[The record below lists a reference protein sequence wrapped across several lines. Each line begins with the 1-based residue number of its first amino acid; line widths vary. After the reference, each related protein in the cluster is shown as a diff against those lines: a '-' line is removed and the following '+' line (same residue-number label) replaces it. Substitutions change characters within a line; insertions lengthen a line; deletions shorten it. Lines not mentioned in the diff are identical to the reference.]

1 MIETIRRALSGRTAE
16 GRTMRAWL
24 LPAAVALIGCA
35 GVPPS
40 PAPIDVDQRPAAD
53 ALPVLAQ
60 QLLDALPHDAA
71 VWERYVSPQALYVSE
86 AGDVATR
93 AELLEGFRP
102 FPPGL
107 SGSIRVQDPRVT
119 DFGEFAT
126 IVFDGLER
134 QRVYEQE
141 IEVQYL
147 SSQVWRREQGRWRM
161 VLAQA
166 GVRTRD
172 PAPTL
177 ADSRRFKDFA
187 GLYTLSGQRELAVEV
202 RDGTLFAGPPG
213 TELKALIPV
222 GDNVFAER
230 GNPLG
235 VLRIFVRGKGG
246 KADRM
251 IQRRK
256 HADLEWRRVR

>member
-1 MIETIRRALSGRTAE
+1 MM
-16 GRTMRAWL
+16 MRAWL
-24 LPAAVALIGCA
+24 VPAAAALIGCA

-40 PAPIDVDQRPAAD
+40 PAPTEVDQAPAAE

-71 VWERYVSPQALYVSE
+71 VWERYVAPQALYVSE

-107 SGSIRVQDPRVT
+107 SGSIRVHDPRVT

-126 IVFDGLER
+126 IVFDALEH
-134 QRVYEQE
+134 QRVYGQA
-141 IEVQYL
+141 IEVRYL
-147 SSQVWRREQGRWRM
+147 SSQVWRREHGRWRM

-166 GVRTRD
+166 AVRATD
-172 PAPTL
+172 PAPTP
-177 ADSRRFKDFA
+177 ADVRRFKDFVGTYA
-187 GLYTLSGQRELAVEV
+187 LSGQREFTVEV
-202 RDGTLFAGPPG
+202 RDGTLFGGSPG

-235 VLRIFVRGKGG
+235 LLRIFVRGKGG
-246 KADRM
+246 KVDRM